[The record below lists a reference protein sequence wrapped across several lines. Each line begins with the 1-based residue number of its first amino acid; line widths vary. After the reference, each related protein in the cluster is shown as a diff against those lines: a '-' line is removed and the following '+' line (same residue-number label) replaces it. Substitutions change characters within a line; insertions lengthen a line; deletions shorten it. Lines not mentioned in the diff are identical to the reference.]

1 MVKINLK
8 QYLFD
13 LDGRTPITERVTKM
27 ETIDDKE
34 ERKIIEVPLDVK
46 MILRRV
52 LAAPVNPE
60 QNLSPDEHVKR
71 FDLSIKLM
79 NSNEIEFDNE
89 QVALLKKLVAR
100 SYTTLVAA
108 QVIKL
113 LEGQN
118 PFEAV
123 KNEG

>member
-13 LDGRTPITERVTKM
+13 LDGRTPITERVTKT

-46 MILRRV
+46 TILRRV